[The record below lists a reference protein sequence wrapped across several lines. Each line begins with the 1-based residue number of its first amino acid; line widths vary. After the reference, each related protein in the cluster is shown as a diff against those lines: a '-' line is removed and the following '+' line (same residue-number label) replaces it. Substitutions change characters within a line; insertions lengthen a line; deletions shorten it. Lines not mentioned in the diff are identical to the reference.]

1 MEKGITFDNIKSIF
15 NIEDKDIKTI
25 SPLVLAYI
33 GDSVY
38 DLTIKSILVA
48 RGNVPVNKL
57 HKRASE
63 LVKANAQVNMYDAV
77 KDMLTQEE
85 EGVFRRGRN
94 AKSYTTAKNAT
105 KIDYRMATGYE
116 ALMGY
121 LYMQGKVDRIYE
133 LEEDRIEYF
142 DGRLSGEEVYAPIH
156 GIWSTA
162 YTVNH
167 I

>member
-133 LEEDRIEYF
+133 LVSIGLKEVEDK
-142 DGRLSGEEVYAPIH
+142 GRDK
-156 GIWSTA
+156 
-162 YTVNH
+162 
-167 I
+167 